1 MPASVS
7 PSRSPSAATIA
18 APTATRATCAAGL
31 VVWLVL
37 SGDRSTRDVVLGTLH
52 RNGQDGHAATA
63 RSASAIAVA
72 TRGYRCAFIDL
83 VHPGGRMTDL
93 DHWTAS
99 LRLHEVRLVVR
110 GGDDD
115 LDDELWARDAGAAV
129 YLPGSLAKDRLGC
142 VLDQVSR

>member
-1 MPASVS
+1 
-7 PSRSPSAATIA
+7 
-18 APTATRATCAAGL
+18 L

-72 TRGYRCAFIDL
+72 TRGYRCAL
-83 VHPGGRMTDL
+83 
-93 DHWTAS
+93 
-99 LRLHEVRLVVR
+99 RLVVR